1 MIPTAGP
8 TEQSTPAGLR
18 WGLDRRRLYLCTPDR
33 SDLEV
38 FVGRCIA
45 GGVDIVQF
53 REKHLDDAELVTRAG
68 LVQRVCGSEGIPFVL
83 NDRPDLAAKM
93 GADGVHVGQGDM
105 SATDARMLVGND
117 TILGLSTHAIG
128 ELAAAISTDG
138 HSGPGGPGGPGGS
151 TARSPVD
158 YLSAGPV
165 VATPTK
171 PGRAGTGA
179 GYVARAVQESPWPVW
194 VTGGVDP
201 DSVGDLVAIGARH
214 FVVVRW
220 LVGAHD
226 PEQAARQLRT
236 RIDSLLA
243 DRSD

>member
-1 MIPTAGP
+1 VIPAAVP
-8 TEQSTPAGLR
+8 AEASTPAAIH

-33 SDLEV
+33 PDLEV

-53 REKHLDDAELVTRAG
+53 REKFLDDAELVTRAD
-68 LVQRVCGSEGIPFVL
+68 LVQRVCTAEGVPFVL
-83 NDRPDLAAKM
+83 NDRPDLAAAM
-93 GADGVHVGQGDM
+93 GADGVHVGQDDM
-105 SATDARMLVGND
+105 SATDARAMVGDD
-117 TILGLSTHAIG
+117 TILGLSTHTLS
-128 ELAAAISTDG
+128 ELAAA
-138 HSGPGGPGGPGGS
+138 
-151 TARSPVD
+151 TARTGPTGPTGAAGRSAVD

-171 PGRAGTGA
+171 PGRPGTGP
-179 GYVARAVQESPWPVW
+179 GYVIRAVQESPWPVW

-201 DSVGDLVAIGARH
+201 DSVGDLVAAGARH

-220 LVGAHD
+220 LVDADD

-236 RIDSLLA
+236 RIDGLLV
-243 DRSD
+243 DRDD